1 MAVSTTAFATV
12 ALFAVAFATT
22 ALAATASTGHVL
34 DEHFHL
40 FFRSRTVLYDV
51 TVEAERHASV
61 GMVGVDGDAIV
72 LNLRHASH
80 ELVALDVV
88 ERDDSSLVDVVVVKL
103 AIDLE
108 DFALQLVYALLVV
121 GTEGL
126 PRLQVELKVLSC
138 LNIDNVLLQCVQ
150 SGAKTADKLERVLGR
165 RLLQQRLLSV
175 LHLVQLVVQRN
186 KLVLFLIHVL
196 YINMYVGAKV
206 RKSERK
212 TKCI

>member
-1 MAVSTTAFATV
+1 
-12 ALFAVAFATT
+12 
-22 ALAATASTGHVL
+22 
-34 DEHFHL
+34 
-40 FFRSRTVLYDV
+40 
-51 TVEAERHASV
+51 
-61 GMVGVDGDAIV
+61 MVCVDGDAIV

-103 AIDLE
+103 AVDLE

-126 PRLQVELKVLSC
+126 LRLQVELKVLSC

-206 RKSERK
+206 RKRLEK
-212 TKCI
+212 VHFFL

>member
-1 MAVSTTAFATV
+1 MSTTAFATTAFATV

-88 ERDDSSLVDVVVVKL
+88 ERDDGSLVDVVVVKL
-103 AIDLE
+103 AVDLE
-108 DFALQLVYALLVV
+108 DFALQLVYAGLL
-121 GTEGL
+121 
-126 PRLQVELKVLSC
+126 RLQVELKVLSC

-212 TKCI
+212 TK

>member
-1 MAVSTTAFATV
+1 
-12 ALFAVAFATT
+12 
-22 ALAATASTGHVL
+22 
-34 DEHFHL
+34 
-40 FFRSRTVLYDV
+40 
-51 TVEAERHASV
+51 
-61 GMVGVDGDAIV
+61 MVGVDGDAIV

-126 PRLQVELKVLSC
+126 LRLQVELKVLSC

-206 RKSERK
+206 RKRLEK
-212 TKCI
+212 VHFFL